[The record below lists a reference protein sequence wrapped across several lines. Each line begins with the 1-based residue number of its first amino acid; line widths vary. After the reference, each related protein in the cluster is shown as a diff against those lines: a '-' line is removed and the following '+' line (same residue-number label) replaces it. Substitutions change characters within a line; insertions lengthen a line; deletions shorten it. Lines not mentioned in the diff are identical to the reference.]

1 MGYKIVVDSCGELTE
16 QMKKDD
22 RFISVPLTL
31 TINGEEIMDDE
42 SFNQQECLRKMDDSP
57 ECPRSACPSP
67 QKYMDI
73 FMSGEERYYAVTLSE
88 KLSGS
93 YNSAVLGRE
102 MALEKNP
109 ALNIHIF
116 NSRSASIGETLI
128 ASHVLECENK
138 EMNFEQ
144 TVKDTEEYI
153 NSQNTF
159 FVLENLDVLRKNGRL
174 SNLKSL
180 VASALK
186 IRPIMGATREGS
198 ICQLSQARGINK
210 ALSKMV
216 DFIAE
221 KVKDSEQKILAIA
234 YCNCRERAQKVK
246 EEILKKIKVKD
257 VVLLNTGGIS
267 TMYAN
272 DGGII
277 VAI

>member
-31 TINGEEIMDDE
+31 TINEEEMIDDE
-42 SFNQQECLRKMDDSP
+42 NFNQQECLRKMDASP

-67 QKYMDI
+67 KKYMDV
-73 FMSGEERYYAVTLSE
+73 FMSGEDRYYVVTLSE

-102 MALEKNP
+102 MALEKDP
-109 ALNIHIF
+109 ALNIYIF

-128 ASHVLECENK
+128 AAHILECDYRG
-138 EMNFEQ
+138 MSFEQ
-144 TVKDTEEYI
+144 TVEDTEDYI

-210 ALSKMV
+210 ALSKMI

-234 YCNCRERAQKVK
+234 YCNCKERAQKVK

-257 VVLLNTGGIS
+257 VVLVNTGGIS

>member
-1 MGYKIVVDSCGELTE
+1 
-16 QMKKDD
+16 
-22 RFISVPLTL
+22 
-31 TINGEEIMDDE
+31 
-42 SFNQQECLRKMDDSP
+42 
-57 ECPRSACPSP
+57 
-67 QKYMDI
+67 MDI

-210 ALSKMV
+210 ALSKMI